1 MIGFTNKR
9 HRFVSEQLEV
19 LRNAVLRVIASRVV
33 TVISRAKT

>member
-9 HRFVSEQLEV
+9 DRFVSEQLEI
-19 LRNAVLRVIASRVV
+19 RNAVFRVIASRVV